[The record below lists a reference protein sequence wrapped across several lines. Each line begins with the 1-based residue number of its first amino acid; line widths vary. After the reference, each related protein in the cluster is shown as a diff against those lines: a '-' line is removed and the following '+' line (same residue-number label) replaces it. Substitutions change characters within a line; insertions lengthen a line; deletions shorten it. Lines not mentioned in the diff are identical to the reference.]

1 MLKIGLT
8 GGIGCGKSTVADLFA
23 AKGVPVLDADAISRE
38 LVEPGQPALRAI
50 VQHFGPE
57 VLVDGR
63 LDRTLLRRL
72 IFARPEARRWLESL
86 IHPLVYETMAK
97 RVAALCGP
105 YCLLVVPLL
114 LETGQR
120 GFVDR
125 LLVVDCPPDIQRRRV
140 KARDGSDDA
149 EVDRILATQMSRE
162 ERLAAADD
170 IIENSAGLDFLSS
183 QIDSLHRHFIG
194 LNRG

>member
-1 MLKIGLT
+1 M
-8 GGIGCGKSTVADLFA
+8 
-23 AKGVPVLDADAISRE
+23 LDADAISRE

-50 VQHFGPE
+50 VQRFGPE

-86 IHPLVYETMAK
+86 IHPLVYETMA
-97 RVAALCGP
+97 RRAAALRGP
-105 YCLLVVPLL
+105 YCLLAVPLL

-149 EVDRILATQMSRE
+149 EVDRILAAQMSRE

-170 IIENSAGLDFLSS
+170 LIENSAGLDFLSS
-183 QIDSLHRHFIG
+183 QIDSLHRHFID